1 MGSGAAVHRS
11 LAQEVEAE
19 TAAADTGTADIGAA
33 VGDGGATGYDDA
45 RPHSTGIMGGIDGVQ
60 ARTWCFPPRES
71 VSGSVVDDNFLP
83 ATHQLLYHRRCL
95 YVIAVDL
102 VGAGLGQTV
111 LVEDEGNS
119 ARQLLSAKDG
129 PIRSVIIG
137 IVDDIHLS
145 EE

>member
-1 MGSGAAVHRS
+1 MNIGRVCGTIVSTVQHSFYDGRKQLIVRYTLPDGSF
-11 LAQEVEAE
+11 
-19 TAAADTGTADIGAA
+19 D
-33 VGDGGATGYDDA
+33 GDK
-45 RPHSTGIMGGIDGVQ
+45 
-60 ARTWCFPPRES
+60 
-71 VSGSVVDDNFLP
+71 
-83 ATHQLLYHRRCL
+83 

-102 VGAGLGQTV
+102 VGAGIGQTV
-111 LVEDEGNS
+111 LVQDEGNS